1 MSANKFAKRLEERAQ
16 AETDLHRD
24 HAESAAASLTPP
36 QRVMLEARNAG
47 ISRGGFVLG
56 GTQLVEQCRLSFGR
70 GSRMLGE
77 AMLQGHSPSIFA
89 AASSTEPWSPEPEAA
104 AYAPAKP
111 TWRICSLGAL
121 SADAPRLR
129 FPGGVQRLRHFLLTG
144 SFQLHCQLADGT
156 FRPPRREARTLLSEI
171 PYQGPVALAVTEA
184 LQAYSAVIAHP
195 ATSVAELDAARHRLQ
210 DIEEHHHALS
220 LFVTTTY

>member
-1 MSANKFAKRLEERAQ
+1 
-16 AETDLHRD
+16 
-24 HAESAAASLTPP
+24 
-36 QRVMLEARNAG
+36 
-47 ISRGGFVLG
+47 
-56 GTQLVEQCRLSFGR
+56 
-70 GSRMLGE
+70 MLGE

-184 LQAYSAVIAHP
+184 LQAYNAVIAHP
-195 ATSVAELDAARHRLQ
+195 PTSRAAAELEAARHRLQ
-210 DIEEHHHALS
+210 HIKDSGSEHHHALS
-220 LFVTTTY
+220 LFKFVTTAYRHITLSFSDMLRA